1 MKLDIE
7 YLEDARKDALLS
19 IVDLAELAEISQSTY
34 RKILNGGDVTGRIL
48 RKLIF
53 SLKLDKEKLIRTS
66 E

>member
-1 MKLDIE
+1 MKLDLE

-19 IVDLAELAEISQSTY
+19 IVEVADLAEISQSTY
-34 RKILNGGDVTGRIL
+34 RKILNGGEVTGRIL

-53 SLKLDKEKLIRTS
+53 SLKLDKEKLIVTT